1 MTNKDSINSK
11 QRILEAAEQIFAEA
25 GFDGARVDDIASKA
39 GVNKALIYYYFE
51 SKDAILDELFEKL
64 MADGKS
70 VQSRTLS
77 DYPDMD
83 REDMFMAFM
92 EKNLK
97 FALSHKNL
105 IKIALTESMK
115 SNSKHSNLLKRCD
128 IIIEAEL
135 EYIKKKYDSK
145 GLAFPY
151 SRKEFA
157 VMEFFTGIMPI
168 FNFAVYSDTFED
180 YYGMSENELK
190 ETFMR
195 AFRLTHMSG
204 HKKLYG
210 K

>member
-11 QRILEAAEQIFAEA
+11 QRILEAAEQIFAEV

-64 MADGKS
+64 MDDGKS

-92 EKNLK
+92 EKNLE

-115 SNSKHSNLLKRCD
+115 ANSRHSGLLKRCSL
-128 IIIEAEL
+128 IIETEL
-135 EYIKKKYDSK
+135 EYIKKVYERK
-145 GLAFPY
+145 GVAFPY
-151 SRKEFA
+151 SGKEIA

-168 FNFAVYSDTFED
+168 FNYAVYSDAFED
-180 YYGMSENELK
+180 YYGMSELELK
-190 ETFMR
+190 EFFIR

-204 HKKLYG
+204 HQKLYG